1 MRPVLFYVPLHL
13 LSDSLPDLPVYG
25 YGMMLFLA
33 FVLCSWLA
41 GRLCKRE
48 GIDPAAVLD
57 LGVWVFVSGLIGARL
72 TYVIQEWNTKFV
84 SPDGTPRF
92 FAMLAVWDG
101 GLVFYGSVFGA
112 LIGYAL
118 AYRSFLGKMNIPT
131 LKMADVLAPCIALG
145 LALGRIGCLLS
156 GCCYGNV
163 ACESCPA
170 ITFPFASEAARHPYR
185 FGYEAPGGFLV
196 NRGDL
201 TVAVVRP
208 DSPADAAGLR
218 AGDAIVGV
226 NGADVS
232 HEKQFEVDSKRKA
245 VLSRFDQFAGA
256 FFSGSGDS
264 AGTVA
269 LTVMRGGSAVNLA
282 PLALTNF
289 RLHPTQIYETIS
301 MVLLMF
307 FLLSYYPFKTRDG
320 SVMVFLMVGYAVHRF
335 LNEMLRVDNEIVAF
349 DMTFSQLVS
358 ILVLVGAAVL
368 AYVVWRS
375 RPAVPAPSTPPVEAA
390 AGW

>member
-13 LSDSLPDLPVYG
+13 LSESLPDLPVYG

-57 LGVWVFVSGLIGARL
+57 LGVWMFVSGLIGARL

-118 AYRSFLGKMNIPT
+118 AYRSFLGKMNVPT

-145 LALGRIGCLLS
+145 LALGRVGCLLS

-163 ACESCPA
+163 ACENCPA
-170 ITFPFASEAARHPYR
+170 IAFPFGSEASRHAYR

-196 NRGDL
+196 NRGDM
-201 TVAVVRP
+201 TVLVVQP
-208 DSPADAAGLR
+208 DSPAQAAGLR
-218 AGDAIVGV
+218 PGDRIVGV

-232 HEKQFEVDSKRKA
+232 RDQDFEAEGKKA
-245 VLSRFDQFAGA
+245 VFSRFDQFASA
-256 FFSGSGDS
+256 LFSGSGDS
-264 AGTVA
+264 RGSVS
-269 LTVMRGGSAVNLA
+269 LTVMRGGSAVNL
-282 PLALTNF
+282 PPIALKNF
-289 RLHPTQIYETIS
+289 SLHPTQIYETIS

-335 LNEMLRVDNEIVAF
+335 LNEMLRVDNDVVALG
-349 DMTFSQLVS
+349 MTFSQLVS
-358 ILVLVGAAVL
+358 ILVLVAAGIL
-368 AYVVWRS
+368 AYFVWRPGS
-375 RPAVPAPSTPPVEAA
+375 AVATPSNPVETA